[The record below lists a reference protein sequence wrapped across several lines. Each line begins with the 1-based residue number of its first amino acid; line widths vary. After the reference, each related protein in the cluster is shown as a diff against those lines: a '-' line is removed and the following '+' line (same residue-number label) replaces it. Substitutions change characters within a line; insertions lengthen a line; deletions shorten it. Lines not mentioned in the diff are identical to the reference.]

1 MDYEHLYKAL
11 LDDVHG
17 LRADLRSMQLGAS
30 DREAPA
36 FGDAEE
42 MTRDILDRADIL
54 HRAEERKNNA
64 AT

>member
-42 MTRDILDRADIL
+42 MTADIL
-54 HRAEERKNNA
+54 NRAEERAKHG
-64 AT
+64 